1 MNTVT
6 GIAEKRT
13 GGANDPFPRLARP
26 SVAFGKGGEGSK
38 DKAVTQSRGTHG
50 PRKIVACTVILFK
63 LLQQLLLLHFKAL
76 DLVGRLK
83 INLQASHSL
92 HCGG

>member
-38 DKAVTQSRGTHG
+38 DKAVTQSRGNHG
-50 PRKIVACTVILFK
+50 PRKIVPCTVIL
-63 LLQQLLLLHFKAL
+63 LQLFHFKTL
-76 DLVGRLK
+76 DPVDIMVL
-83 INLQASHSL
+83 
-92 HCGG
+92 

>member
-1 MNTVT
+1 MTTVT
-6 GIAEKRT
+6 RTAEKRI

-50 PRKIVACTVILFK
+50 PRKIVACTVILFQ
-63 LLQQLLLLHFKAL
+63 LLQQLHLLHFKAL
-76 DLVGRLK
+76 DPVGRPK
-83 INLQASHSL
+83 INIHALHSL
-92 HCGG
+92 WW